1 MKKNESA
8 QPFNLQQARE
18 NRFLETRTPEQ
29 IKQLAENVAKLMK
42 SEKPF
47 SK

>member
-18 NRFLETRTPEQ
+18 NRFLETRTSKQ

-42 SEKPF
+42 SQKPS

>member
-1 MKKNESA
+1 MKKNETA

-18 NRFLETRTPEQ
+18 NRFLETRTRKQ

-42 SEKPF
+42 SENPPLK
-47 SK
+47 

>member
-1 MKKNESA
+1 MKKNESS

-18 NRFLETRTPEQ
+18 NRFLETRTSKQ

-42 SEKPF
+42 SEKPTL
-47 SK
+47 K

>member
-8 QPFNLQQARE
+8 QPFNLQQAQE
-18 NRFLETRTPEQ
+18 NRFLETRTRKQ

-42 SEKPF
+42 SEKPPL
-47 SK
+47 K